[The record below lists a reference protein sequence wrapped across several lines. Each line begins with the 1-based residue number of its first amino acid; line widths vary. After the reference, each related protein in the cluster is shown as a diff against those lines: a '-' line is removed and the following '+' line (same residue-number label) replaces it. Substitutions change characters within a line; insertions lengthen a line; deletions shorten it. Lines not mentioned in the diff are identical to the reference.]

1 MYVIA
6 PIPHKRTAGILETL
20 PLDKFLM
27 IDRYEPMAGDFS
39 YITQE
44 FEKASYQ
51 AFEAL
56 SETIRGFDKMIFYQ
70 RPASDTPIEISNAFK
85 KFVRQYKIRSE
96 IRPEYVPG
104 TIEKGDVHFTIN
116 NAELWE
122 MLKDCKTKNL
132 KLGKDV
138 GILSHNDDMVKEII
152 CDGITTYSTDFKLM
166 AEKAAAFV
174 LKRKKIQEIIPTVLI
189 RRNSI

>member
-1 MYVIA
+1 
-6 PIPHKRTAGILETL
+6 
-20 PLDKFLM
+20 
-27 IDRYEPMAGDFS
+27 
-39 YITQE
+39 
-44 FEKASYQ
+44 
-51 AFEAL
+51 
-56 SETIRGFDKMIFYQ
+56 
-70 RPASDTPIEISNAFK
+70 
-85 KFVRQYKIRSE
+85 
-96 IRPEYVPG
+96 
-104 TIEKGDVHFTIN
+104 
-116 NAELWE
+116 